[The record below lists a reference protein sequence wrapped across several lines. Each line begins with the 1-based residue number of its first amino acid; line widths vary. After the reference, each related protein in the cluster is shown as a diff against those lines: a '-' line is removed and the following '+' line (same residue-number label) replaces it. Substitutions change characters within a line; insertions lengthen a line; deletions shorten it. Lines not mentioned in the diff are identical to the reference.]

1 MVSDELRKLSWQI
14 KYMRLVKLAIISI
27 IVFSLLITG
36 ISLFFPS
43 HVRISKAIDISA
55 NKDSL
60 LKQIGDPTNWKNWY
74 PGADTSA
81 YFVIAGKI
89 KGIATGD
96 KKALK
101 ITEVNDSS
109 VLTMNVGPGS
119 KKGESG
125 WNIFSAGIPNSF
137 TVQWYMDFHLRWYPW
152 EKFSS
157 LLLEKRYGP
166 VMEQGLARLKAL
178 LEK

>member
-1 MVSDELRKLSWQI
+1 MRIIKLG
-14 KYMRLVKLAIISI
+14 IISI

-43 HVRISKAIDISA
+43 HIRISKAIIINADR
-55 NKDSL
+55 DSL
-60 LKQIGDPTNWKNWY
+60 MKQIADASNWKNWY
-74 PGADTSA
+74 PGADTSSFL
-81 YFVIAGKI
+81 FVESKI
-89 KGIATGD
+89 KGITTSD
-96 KKALK
+96 HQDLVIKE
-101 ITEVNDSS
+101 INDSA
-109 VLTMNVGPGS
+109 VLAANIDPQS
-119 KKGESG
+119 KKSESG
-125 WNIFSAGIPNSF
+125 WNIFPAGIPNSF

-166 VMEQGLARLKAL
+166 MMEQGLEKLKGW

>member
-1 MVSDELRKLSWQI
+1 
-14 KYMRLVKLAIISI
+14 MRLVKLAIISI

-43 HVRISKAIDISA
+43 HVRISKAIDIMAS
-55 NKDSL
+55 KDSL
-60 LKQIGDPTNWKNWY
+60 MSQIAEVTNWKKWY

-81 YFVIAGKI
+81 YFVVAGKI
-89 KGIATGD
+89 KGIATGN
-96 KKALK
+96 KQALK
-101 ITEVNDSS
+101 IKEVNDSA
-109 VLTMNVGPGS
+109 VLTMNVGPNS

-125 WNIFSAGIPNSF
+125 WNIFPGRIPNSF
-137 TVQWYMDFHLRWYPW
+137 TVQWYMDFHLLWYPW

-166 VMEQGLARLKAL
+166 MMEQGLDQLKKL

>member
-1 MVSDELRKLSWQI
+1 MRVIKLG
-14 KYMRLVKLAIISI
+14 IISI

-60 LKQIGDPTNWKNWY
+60 MKQLSDATNWKNWY
-74 PGADTSA
+74 PGADSLPLL
-81 YFVIAGKI
+81 FIEGKV
-89 KGIATGD
+89 KGIETDSMQGLMISD
-96 KKALK
+96 
-101 ITEVNDSS
+101 VNDSA
-109 VLTMNVGPGS
+109 VLVMNVGPRS
-119 KKGESG
+119 RKGESG
-125 WNIFSAGIPNSF
+125 WNIFPGSVPNSF

-157 LLLEKRYGP
+157 LLLEKRYGQL
-166 VMEQGLARLKAL
+166 MEKGLGRLKAW

>member
-1 MVSDELRKLSWQI
+1 MRIIKLG
-14 KYMRLVKLAIISI
+14 IISI
-27 IVFSLLITG
+27 IFFSILITG

-43 HVRISKAIDISA
+43 HVRISKAIDITTD
-55 NKDSL
+55 KDSL
-60 LKQIGDPTNWKNWY
+60 MSRIADVTKWKSWY

-81 YFVIAGKI
+81 YFEVYGKI
-89 KGIATGD
+89 KGIATGNNQAVLI
-96 KKALK
+96 KE
-101 ITEVNDSS
+101 INDST
-109 VLTMNVGPGS
+109 VLTINYGIKSG
-119 KKGESG
+119 KGGSG
-125 WNIFSAGIPNSF
+125 WNIFPGSSPNHF

-166 VMEQGLARLKAL
+166 MMEQGLERLKAL